1 MAQQFN
7 YAVYQERLSRLEAK
21 TRALLKE
28 TNNTELTRKMDSE
41 LAGLQDRKELRLAF
55 VGQYS
60 SGKST
65 IISALT
71 GRKDCTTLEKV
82 EWICTVS
89 LRLVE

>member
-41 LAGLQDRKELRLAF
+41 LAGLETSMD
-55 VGQYS
+55 
-60 SGKST
+60 
-65 IISALT
+65 I
-71 GRKDCTTLEKV
+71 
-82 EWICTVS
+82 
-89 LRLVE
+89 